1 MDGFAWIFAV
11 IITTIGV
18 LVCLYAR
25 YYMSPDD
32 PVARFYA
39 LFLAFMGAMLG
50 IVLSGNLLQLV
61 VFWEA
66 TSLVSFLLIGYWHH
80 RVDAQRGARMAL
92 VVPGA
97 GGLCLLAG
105 DRKRVVEG
113 KRGSDS

>member
-1 MDGFAWIFAV
+1 MRISVWSSGVWSSDLSLGLDIVLRMDGFAWIFAV

-66 TSLVSFLLIGYWHH
+66 TSLVSFLQIG
-80 RVDAQRGARMAL
+80 RSSCRER
-92 VVPGA
+92 
-97 GGLCLLAG
+97 LC
-105 DRKRVVEG
+105 KYV
-113 KRGSDS
+113 